1 VIALAWIAAPF
12 FRYHRNLGYISIA
25 YLLNTVRKGKFGKL
39 IFTDLLVA
47 FGLWYKTCLQMIFW
61 LLYWW
66 QES

>member
-47 FGLWYKTCLQMIFW
+47 FGL
-61 LLYWW
+61 
-66 QES
+66 